1 MWGRLA
7 VPPCQTSLMSCRTP
21 EGVHPSLKGYWSAF
35 FTSSQAPH
43 LSSHLPLSSAQQ
55 PEQVTLRSQA
65 FSQSLGGTGRGQR
78 RGKEKMLAWVKMDDC
93 RDDKRHP
100 TTWDSEK
107 DNEKNWSGWK
117 AWGNKRPCCHKS
129 LPNLPCPKNALSPAH
144 ASVPLSAARRPP
156 PLVQQPKG
164 PYGHFSTLPALE
176 NLQFIPVPPCLPLC
190 DLHNPLILPHL
201 YLFPSLLLRSLQP
214 LFVISST

>member
-43 LSSHLPLSSAQQ
+43 LSSHLPLSPAQQ

-117 AWGNKRPCCHKS
+117 AWGNKRDPAAT
-129 LPNLPCPKNALSPAH
+129 NLCQTFPVLKMPWALLMPLSPCQ
-144 ASVPLSAARRPP
+144 LR
-156 PLVQQPKG
+156 
-164 PYGHFSTLPALE
+164 E
-176 NLQFIPVPPCLPLC
+176 
-190 DLHNPLILPHL
+190 DPHH
-201 YLFPSLLLRSLQP
+201 
-214 LFVISST
+214 